1 VQAPRMR
8 VGVYGDSRIS
18 TLPDQLARVGH
29 DVSFLDY
36 DPDPPPL
43 EDLDMVVLEVR
54 ESLLEAAVEKL
65 AERSR
70 RGQIFVHTSLIH
82 GVQVL
87 DPLEV
92 TGAVVIALGQL
103 SPDRWAVTTVDEVG
117 ETIADLLVG
126 ELGASAFHF
135 KDADRLRLGAAVTYV
150 EVVHTLRRD
159 AVRLLADVLGDAQE
173 ADDIAD
179 NLGPLR
185 RLPDVAGPVGL
196 RARWESMDNPGQ
208 ARAFRQ
214 AARRVAETQHN
225 QDAELWAIQEEK
237 L

>member
-1 VQAPRMR
+1 MQAPRMR
-8 VGVYGDSRIS
+8 VGVYGDTRIS

-29 DVSFLDY
+29 DVSYLDY
-36 DPDPPPL
+36 DPDPPRM

-54 ESLLEAAVEKL
+54 ETLLEAAVEKL

-70 RGQIFVHTSLIH
+70 RGQIFVHTSLTH
-82 GVQVL
+82 GVQVM

-103 SPDRWAVTTVDEVG
+103 SPQRWAVSTVDEVG
-117 ETIADLLVG
+117 ETIADLVVG
-126 ELGASAFHF
+126 ELGASIFHF
-135 KDADRLRLGAAVTYV
+135 TDAERLRLGAAVTYV
-150 EVVHTLRRD
+150 QVVHNLARD
-159 AVRLLADVLGDAQE
+159 AVRLLSDVLDDPQE
-173 ADDIAD
+173 AEDIAD
-179 NLGPLR
+179 ALGTLR
-185 RLPDVAGPVGL
+185 RLPDVGGPAGL
-196 RARWESMDNPGQ
+196 RAQWEAIDNPGQ

-214 AARRVAETQHN
+214 SARRVAETQHN

>member
-1 VQAPRMR
+1 MQAPRMR
-8 VGVYGDSRIS
+8 VGIYGDTRLS
-18 TLPDQLARVGH
+18 TLPDQLSQVGH
-29 DVSFLDY
+29 DVYHLDY
-36 DPDPPPL
+36 DPAPPSV

-54 ESLLEAAVEKL
+54 ESLLEAAVDKL

-70 RGQIFVHTSLIH
+70 RGQIFVHTALSH
-82 GVQVL
+82 GVQVM

-103 SPDRWAVTTVDEVG
+103 SPQRWAVTTLDEVG

-126 ELGASAFHF
+126 ELGASAFHVTE
-135 KDADRLRLGAAVTYV
+135 AERLRLSAAVTYV
-150 EVVHTLRRD
+150 QVVQSLRGD
-159 AVRLLADVLGDAQE
+159 AVRLLADVLGEEQE
-173 ADDIAD
+173 AADIAD
-179 NLGPLR
+179 TLGPLR
-185 RLPDVAGPVGL
+185 RLPEVAGL
-196 RARWESMDNPGQ
+196 RARWEAIDNPGQ